1 MGRAADAMPVLSVP
15 KRRGRRV
22 DVPEPVFRFTRGI
35 AFVAGFAT
43 KRFASDASER
53 SNAVKRGETSY

>member
-35 AFVAGFAT
+35 LEV
-43 KRFASDASER
+43 FASMCFLLTISHTKEL
-53 SNAVKRGETSY
+53 VGKETSY